1 MVIFLNLDGSCENVT
16 PQKVY
21 QGSNNVTEITLVAPF
36 PSTTKM
42 QIGFVLPDG
51 LYWESSEHARY
62 APMEFVPQETVSGI
76 NVWKF
81 ILPFSVTA
89 QHGDLYIAVN
99 ATTTDGNT
107 TSYMVKQI
115 IEESVLPNKPNPPD
129 PSVYEYLQLYLARL
143 DGRTENVANLVKS
156 VQKVAPN
163 AITYTTNSGVESA
176 PIVIEGGDT
185 APIPVNAASTVEIPL
200 DAWQPVYSG
209 QAVTGY
215 SALITAAMHG
225 QMRDGATANDLWVSF
240 DETDGGVISGVYQ
253 GYTVSETGDIT
264 INVNQPVAMTV
275 RVWNGKGL
283 VDNMAR
289 EMIEKET
296 ERAEAE
302 EAHLQEQIDELQNTG
317 VDLTARRM
325 VQEETERATAAE
337 NELTA
342 DVQDLRDQLGQKVSK
357 SGDTMTGSLTVPKI
371 LGAGENEGKGIIPVR
386 YITRQELG
394 TATSDVDGYIQ
405 AWIKK
410 VCELYPNTENCI
422 FIGSGNP
429 AAAITLQAYIYNTSE
444 RNSDGVPRYAYGVC
458 LEYGHTNNIQQFSI
472 VEHTYNPKKPFM
484 TREGRWLDG
493 DVKSAT
499 HSGVYYCSADS
510 TGLPSGANRFGQLFV
525 SHEHDTIA
533 QIYISHENKQM
544 WARGGKYN
552 GGEVW
557 TDWYRLANYDEVYSP
572 NNPPPPSVPPVA
584 EPTTYGTVYG
594 STKHYGGTTLGY
606 GATASLYNPTMSLP
620 QNIAIGDSANAES
633 YYGGAIVIGDSAEAA
648 GYGSSIVIG
657 VGAKTHA
664 YYGDIIIGNG
674 AKNTFTGGPSGHNII
689 IAHDRTTDESGVVI
703 LGDNSVQ
710 KLYCHVTT
718 ITQLSDTRLKEEIE
732 PADIDRCLDDVN
744 RLPVTRY
751 KYKDFVGKSRDKHVT
766 GFLADDV
773 EKVFPKSVSS
783 SKKTFYEYDEN
794 GEYIEEPDVNENG
807 EPILYEN
814 GEPQMRRKSF
824 VMNDVKDITMT
835 EAIPTLWGAVQ
846 SLSKTVKEQQKQIA
860 ELKERL
866 SALEVNHGAK
876 N

>member
-21 QGSNNVTEITLVAPF
+21 QGSNNVTEITVVSPF
-36 PSTTKM
+36 PSTTEM

-51 LYWESSEHARY
+51 LYWETAEHARY
-62 APMEFVPQETVSGI
+62 APMEFVPQETVSGV

-89 QHGDLYIAVN
+89 KQGDLYIAVN

-115 IEESVLPNKPNPPD
+115 IEESVLPNAPNPPEL
-129 PSVYEYLQLYLARL
+129 SVYDYLSLYLARL
-143 DGRTENVANLVKS
+143 DGRTENVANLVADI
-156 VQKVAPN
+156 QKVAPN
-163 AITYTTNSGVESA
+163 AFTFTKNNGIESA

-185 APIPVNAASTVEIPL
+185 APIPVNAASTVKIPL

-209 QAVTGY
+209 QTVTGY

-225 QMRDGATANDLWVSF
+225 QMRDGATVNDLWVSF
-240 DETDGGVISGVYQ
+240 DETDNGVILGAYQ
-253 GYTVSETGDIT
+253 GYTVNDEGDIT
-264 INVNQPVAMTV
+264 ISVNQPIAMTV

-283 VDNMAR
+283 VDDVAR

-302 EAHLQEQIDELQNTG
+302 EAHLQEQIDELHNTG
-317 VDLTARRM
+317 VDLVARERITQEIERATAA
-325 VQEETERATAAE
+325 EESLRTAITDEAERATAAE

-357 SGDTMTGSLTVPKI
+357 SGDTMDGDLRIKARLNVEKDVQCSGLGLHYTTPFIDFYLSNDGGKTGAKLICP
-371 LGAGENEGKGIIPVR
+371 
-386 YITRQELG
+386 
-394 TATSDVDGYIQ
+394 VDGKLTCQ
-405 AWIKK
+405 A
-410 VCELYPNTENCI
+410 ELYEN
-422 FIGSGNP
+422 
-429 AAAITLQAYIYNTSE
+429 
-444 RNSDGVPRYAYGVC
+444 
-458 LEYGHTNNIQQFSI
+458 
-472 VEHTYNPKKPFM
+472 
-484 TREGRWLDG
+484 
-493 DVKSAT
+493 DV
-499 HSGVYYCSADS
+499 
-510 TGLPSGANRFGQLFV
+510 R
-525 SHEHDTIA
+525 
-533 QIYISHENKQM
+533 
-544 WARGGKYN
+544 
-552 GGEVW
+552 
-557 TDWYRLANYDEVYSP
+557 VYSP
-572 NNPPPPSVPPVA
+572 NNPPPLSVPPAA
-584 EPTTYGTVYG
+584 EPTTRGTVYG
-594 STKHYGGTTLGY
+594 TTDPDDGTAFGY
-606 GATASLYNPTMSLP
+606 EAIARVGNVTAEPFF
-620 QNIAIGDSANAES
+620 QHIAIGNNAKAHS
-633 YYGGAIVIGDSAEAA
+633 YYGGTIVIGDSAEAG
-648 GYGSSIVIG
+648 GYDSSIVIG
-657 VGAKTHA
+657 AGAKTSA

-674 AKNTFTGGPSGHNII
+674 SKNTFAGGPAGDNVII
-689 IAHDRTTDESGVVI
+689 GHDRITDESHVVI
-703 LGDNSVQ
+703 LGSNSVQ

-860 ELKERL
+860 ELKERM

>member
-21 QGSNNVTEITLVAPF
+21 QGSNNVTEITVVAPF
-36 PSTTKM
+36 PSTTAM

-51 LYWESSEHARY
+51 LYWETSERERY
-62 APMEFVPQETVSGI
+62 VPMEFVPQETVSGV

-89 QHGDLYIAVN
+89 KQGDLYIAVN

-115 IEESVLPNKPNPPD
+115 IEESVLPNEPNPPV
-129 PSVYEYLQLYLARL
+129 PSVYEYLSLYLARL

-200 DAWQPVYSG
+200 DAWKPVYSG
-209 QAVTGY
+209 QAITGY
-215 SALITAAMHG
+215 FALITAAMHG
-225 QMRDGATANDLWVSF
+225 QMRDGATVNDLWVSF
-240 DETDGGVISGVYQ
+240 DETDNGVISGAYQ
-253 GYTVSETGDIT
+253 GYTVNDEGDIT
-264 INVNQPVAMTV
+264 ISVNQPIAMTV

-283 VDNMAR
+283 VDDVAR
-289 EMIEKET
+289 EMVEKET
-296 ERAEAE
+296 ERAETVE
-302 EAHLQEQIDELQNTG
+302 THLQEQIDELHNTG
-317 VDLTARRM
+317 VDLVARERIT
-325 VQEETERATAAE
+325 QEIERATVAEESLRNAITDEAERATAAE

-357 SGDTMTGSLTVPKI
+357 SGDTMDGDLRIKARLNVEKDVQCSGLGLHYTTPFIDFYLSDDGGKTGAKLICPVDGKLTCQAE
-371 LGAGENEGKGIIPVR
+371 LYENEVR
-386 YITRQELG
+386 
-394 TATSDVDGYIQ
+394 
-405 AWIKK
+405 
-410 VCELYPNTENCI
+410 
-422 FIGSGNP
+422 
-429 AAAITLQAYIYNTSE
+429 
-444 RNSDGVPRYAYGVC
+444 
-458 LEYGHTNNIQQFSI
+458 
-472 VEHTYNPKKPFM
+472 
-484 TREGRWLDG
+484 
-493 DVKSAT
+493 
-499 HSGVYYCSADS
+499 
-510 TGLPSGANRFGQLFV
+510 
-525 SHEHDTIA
+525 
-533 QIYISHENKQM
+533 
-544 WARGGKYN
+544 
-552 GGEVW
+552 
-557 TDWYRLANYDEVYSP
+557 VYSP

-584 EPTTYGTVYG
+584 GPTTRGTVYG
-594 STKHYGGTTLGY
+594 TTDPDGGTAFGY
-606 GATASLYNPTMSLP
+606 EAIARVGDAPSLL
-620 QNIAIGDSANAES
+620 QHIAVGNNAKADSYHA
-633 YYGGAIVIGDSAEAA
+633 GTIVIGDSAEAG
-648 GYGSSIVIG
+648 GYDSSIVIG
-657 VGAKTHA
+657 TGAKTSA

-674 AKNTFTGGPSGHNII
+674 SKNTFAGGPAGDNVII
-689 IAHDRTTDESGVVI
+689 GHDRITDESHVVI
-703 LGDNSVQ
+703 LGSNTVQ

-794 GEYIEEPDVNENG
+794 GEYIEEPDVDENG
-807 EPILYEN
+807 DPILYEN

>member
-21 QGSNNVTEITLVAPF
+21 QGSNNVTEITVVAPF
-36 PSTTKM
+36 PSTTEM

-89 QHGDLYIAVN
+89 QQGDLYIAVN

-115 IEESVLPNKPNPPD
+115 IEESVLPNEPNPPD
-129 PSVYEYLQLYLARL
+129 LSVYDYLSLYLARL

-185 APIPVNAASTVEIPL
+185 APIPVNAASTVKIPL

-225 QMRDGATANDLWVSF
+225 QMRDGATVNDLWVSF
-240 DETDGGVISGVYQ
+240 DETDNNVISGAYQ

-264 INVNQPVAMTV
+264 INVNQPVVMTV

-357 SGDTMTGSLTVPKI
+357 SGDTMDGDLIIKAQLNVKKDVQCSGLGLHYTTPFIDFYLSNDDNKTGAKLICPADGKLTCQAE
-371 LGAGENEGKGIIPVR
+371 LYENEVR
-386 YITRQELG
+386 
-394 TATSDVDGYIQ
+394 
-405 AWIKK
+405 
-410 VCELYPNTENCI
+410 
-422 FIGSGNP
+422 
-429 AAAITLQAYIYNTSE
+429 
-444 RNSDGVPRYAYGVC
+444 
-458 LEYGHTNNIQQFSI
+458 
-472 VEHTYNPKKPFM
+472 
-484 TREGRWLDG
+484 
-493 DVKSAT
+493 
-499 HSGVYYCSADS
+499 
-510 TGLPSGANRFGQLFV
+510 
-525 SHEHDTIA
+525 
-533 QIYISHENKQM
+533 
-544 WARGGKYN
+544 
-552 GGEVW
+552 
-557 TDWYRLANYDEVYSP
+557 VYSP

-648 GYGSSIVIG
+648 GYHSSIVIG
-657 VGAKTHA
+657 AGAKTHA

-674 AKNTFTGGPSGHNII
+674 AKNTFAGGPSGHNII

-773 EKVFPKSVSS
+773 ENVFPKSVSS

-866 SALEVNHGAK
+866 SALEVNHGAT